1 MDIEQ
6 LLRSRGRVRVLKVVL
21 ERGQI
26 NISRLARETGLHHRI
41 VSKYIEEFKS
51 MGIVS
56 ERRYGRLRVIEA
68 NLLDSRIGALRRLL
82 RELEKL

>member
-1 MDIEQ
+1 MDLEQ

-56 ERRYGRLRVIEA
+56 EKRYGRLRVIEA
-68 NLLDSRIGALRRLL
+68 NLLDPRIGALRRLL

>member
-1 MDIEQ
+1 MDLEQ

-21 ERGQI
+21 EKGQI

-56 ERRYGRLRVIEA
+56 EKRYGRLRVIEA
-68 NLLDSRIGALRRLL
+68 NLLDPRIGALRRLL

>member
-1 MDIEQ
+1 LDIEK
-6 LLRSRGRVRVLKVVL
+6 LLRSPGRIRVLRVIL

-26 NISRLARETGLHHRI
+26 NVSRLARETGLHHRI
-41 VSKYIEEFKS
+41 VSKYIEEFRS
-51 MGIVS
+51 MGIVD

-68 NLLDSRIGALRRLL
+68 NLLDPKVAALRRIL

>member
-1 MDIEQ
+1 MDLEQ

-26 NISRLARETGLHHRI
+26 NVSRLARETGLHHRI

-56 ERRYGRLRVIEA
+56 EKRYGRLRVIEA
-68 NLLDSRIGALRRLL
+68 NLLDPRIGALRRLL